1 MIRRINMRSES
12 VKFGITKSPH
22 RSLLKAAGLTDEEI
36 NKPLVGVVNSFNEIV
51 PGHVELRQIADAVK
65 RGVLMEGGTP
75 LEFPAIA
82 VCDGIAMNHEGM
94 KYSLVS
100 REIIA
105 DSIEIMAKAH
115 GLDAL
120 VLIPSCDK
128 VVPGM
133 LMAAARIN
141 IPSIIVSG
149 GPMLAG
155 RFNEKK
161 ADLTT
166 VFEGVGKV
174 CSGHMTEEEL
184 KYLEESACPT
194 CGSCSGMFTANSM
207 NCMTEALGM
216 ALEGNATIPAVFSQ
230 RKRLAKKTGIQIMK
244 LLKENVLP
252 KDIMTKDSFKN
263 ALTVDMA
270 LGCSTNTVLHLTA
283 IAHEAGV
290 DIDLNKINE
299 ISSNTPNLCRLSP
312 AGDYHIE
319 DLYYAGGI
327 VSVMNELSKKEL
339 INLDV
344 PTVSLKKVKELIQG
358 KEKLDNKVIADIHSP
373 YSSDGGIKILFG
385 NLAPGGAVVKKSAV
399 SEKMMNTISTARVF
413 DSEEDAV
420 EAILNGKIKRG
431 DTVVIRYEG
440 PKGGPGMRE
449 MLTPTSALVGMG
461 LDESVS
467 LITDGRFSGGTKG
480 AAIGHVSPEAVEG
493 GPIALVED
501 GDFIKIDIVNGI
513 LELVVEDEELTKRRS
528 NLKIKENKY
537 TGYLKKYSKIVSSAS
552 KGAICT

>member
-1 MIRRINMRSES
+1 MNSDK
-12 VKFGITKSPH
+12 VKKGITKAPH

-36 NKPLVGVVNSFNEIV
+36 DKPLIGVVNSFNEIV
-51 PGHVELRQIADAVK
+51 PGHVELRQIAEAVK

-75 LEFPAIA
+75 LEFPSIA

-105 DSIEIMAKAH
+105 DSIEIMTKAH

-155 RFNEKK
+155 RFNNEK

-174 CSGHMTEEEL
+174 CSNKMTEKEL
-184 KYLEESACPT
+184 KCLEESACPT

-216 ALEGNATIPAVFSQ
+216 ALDRNATIPAVYSS
-230 RKRLAKKTGIQIMK
+230 RKRLAKKTGMQIMH
-244 LLKENVLP
+244 LLRENILP
-252 KDIMTKDSFKN
+252 RDILKQKAFEN

-270 LGCSTNTVLHLTA
+270 LGCSTNTVLHITA
-283 IAHEAGV
+283 IANEAGV
-290 DIDLNKINE
+290 DVNLDNINY
-299 ISSNTPNLCRLSP
+299 ISSKTPNLCKLSP
-312 AGDYHIE
+312 AGNHHIE
-319 DLYYAGGI
+319 DLDNAGG
-327 VSVMNELSKKEL
+327 VLAVMNELSKKDL

-344 PTVSLKKVKELIQG
+344 PTVSLKMLKNILKDKKDSEVIRDI
-358 KEKLDNKVIADIHSP
+358 DNPFSE
-373 YSSDGGIKILFG
+373 DGGIKVLFG
-385 NLAPGGAVVKKSAV
+385 NLAPEGAVVKKSAV
-399 SEKMMNTISTARVF
+399 KDNMMKTISTAKVF
-413 DSEEDAV
+413 DSEEEAV
-420 EAILNGKIKRG
+420 ESILGGKIEKG
-431 DTVVIRYEG
+431 DVVVIRYEG
-440 PKGGPGMRE
+440 PKAGPGMRE
-449 MLTPTSALVGMG
+449 MLTPTSSLVGMG
-461 LDESVS
+461 LDDSVS

-480 AAIGHVSPEAVEG
+480 AAIGHVCPEAIDG
-493 GPIALVED
+493 GMIGLVKD
-501 GDFIKIDIVNGI
+501 DDLISIDIDKGI
-513 LELVVEDEELTKRRS
+513 IELKVDDQELSKRRE
-528 NLKIKENKY
+528 NLKLKTKNY
-537 TGYLKKYSKIVSSAS
+537 TGYLGKYSKIVQSAS
-552 KGAICT
+552 KGAVCI

>member
-1 MIRRINMRSES
+1 MISES
-12 VKFGITKSPH
+12 VKFGVTKSPH
-22 RSLLKAAGLTDEEI
+22 RSLLKASGFTDEEI
-36 NKPLVGVVNSFNEIV
+36 KKPFIGIVNSFNEIV
-51 PGHVELRQIADAVK
+51 PGHIELRQIAEAVK

-155 RFNEKK
+155 RFNEQKV
-161 ADLTT
+161 DLTT

-174 CSGHMTEEEL
+174 CAGSMSEDEL
-184 KYLEESACPT
+184 NLLEENACPT

-216 ALEGNATIPAVFSQ
+216 ALPGNATIPAVYSE
-230 RKRLAKKTGIQIMK
+230 RKRLAKKTGMQIMK
-244 LLKENVLP
+244 LLKENILP
-252 KDIMTKDSFKN
+252 RDIMNDSSFKN

-290 DIDLNKINE
+290 NVDLKKINE
-299 ISSNTPNLCRLSP
+299 ISGKTPNLCKLSP
-312 AGDYHIE
+312 AGPFHME
-319 DLYYAGGI
+319 DLYRAGGVI
-327 VSVMNELSKKEL
+327 SVMHELSKQNL
-339 INLDV
+339 MNLDCI
-344 PTVSLKKVKELIQG
+344 TASCMKVGELTYK
-358 KEKLDNKVIADIHSP
+358 KEKLDNKVIADIDNPHSK
-373 YSSDGGIKILFG
+373 DGGIKVLFG
-385 NLAPGGAVVKKSAV
+385 SLAPEGAVVKKSAV
-399 SEKMMNTISTARVF
+399 AQKMLKTTSVAKVF
-413 DSEEDAV
+413 NSEEEAV
-420 EAILNGKIKRG
+420 DAILNKKINPG
-431 DTVVIRYEG
+431 DAVVIRYEG

-449 MLTPTSALVGMG
+449 MLTPTSALAGMN
-461 LDESVS
+461 LDDSVS
-467 LITDGRFSGGTKG
+467 LITDGRFSGGTRG
-480 AAIGHVSPEAVEG
+480 AAIGHVSPEALEE
-493 GPIALVED
+493 GPISLVKD
-501 GDFIKIDIVNGI
+501 GDLIEIDILNGVLNLI
-513 LELVVEDEELTKRRS
+513 VENEELLKRKLD
-528 NLKIKENKY
+528 LKPKVIEYN
-537 TGYLKKYSKIVSSAS
+537 GYLKKYSKMVSSAS
-552 KGAICT
+552 KGATCY